1 MSDMTTKRTTSWRAF
16 LNGVSSIFNIM
27 PRIGNG
33 NYDYEEDGFARDA
46 ANLAGDWRKV
56 GNDIAAAMKPYR
68 NK

>member
-1 MSDMTTKRTTSWRAF
+1 
-16 LNGVSSIFNIM
+16 M

>member
-1 MSDMTTKRTTSWRAF
+1 MGDMTTKRPTSWRAF